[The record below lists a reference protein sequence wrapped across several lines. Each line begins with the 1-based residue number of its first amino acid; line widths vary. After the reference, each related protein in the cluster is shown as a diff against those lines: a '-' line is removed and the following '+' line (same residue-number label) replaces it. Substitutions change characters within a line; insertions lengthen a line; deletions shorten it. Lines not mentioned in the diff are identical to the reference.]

1 MNISKK
7 LLALLAI
14 FCIVASAGVVC
25 AADNG
30 TDDGW
35 AGSQY
40 QDNGNWAGSQYN
52 ETSVDHEGGP
62 YIDPDYAHHEPAAGE
77 PTNSTGNSTN
87 ATGNS
92 TGHAAG
98 ELSNN
103 TTNKTANPYKLPATG
118 NPVLVLLGVSAI
130 LGGCAVLR
138 RK

>member
-14 FCIVASAGVVC
+14 FCIIASAGVVC

-40 QDNGNWAGSQYN
+40 N
-52 ETSVDHEGGP
+52 ETGVDHEGGP

-130 LGGCAVLR
+130 LCGCAALR

>member
-14 FCIVASAGVVC
+14 FCIIASAGVVC

-40 QDNGNWAGSQYN
+40 N
-52 ETSVDHEGGP
+52 ETCVDHEGGP

-130 LGGCAVLR
+130 LGGCAALR